1 MTVIR
6 TALLALLCLTLA
18 LPGAALAETT
28 LTGGK
33 AEIPALD
40 IERRPVP
47 DNEAMRFLQDMGTG
61 WNLGNTFDAFGDV
74 QDEMTLETYWCG
86 VETTEGMIDL
96 LAKTG
101 FRTLRLPVSW
111 HDHVSGEDFAIS
123 AAWLDRVQ
131 QVADWALARGMVVI
145 LNTHHDVDPAY
156 YYPDEAH
163 YASSERYITAVWRQL
178 AERFRDYD
186 EHLIFESMNEPRLKD
201 TKHEWWFNPASA
213 ACVEAAECINRL
225 NQAFVDTV
233 RESGGANATRY
244 LMVPAYDAS
253 PDTAVGDFFRLPE
266 DKADNR
272 LIVSVHAYTPYNFA
286 LDAGGVN
293 QFSVSSTRSTGDI
306 DKFMNA
312 LYNKYIA
319 QGVPVVIGEY
329 GARLKG
335 MNLQDRVNFA
345 AYYVASATAR
355 GIPCCWWDNNAF
367 GGSGENFGLLRRA
380 KENWLF
386 PDIVLAILQYAPKA
400 E

>member
-33 AEIPALD
+33 AEIPALE
-40 IERRPVP
+40 IERRTVP
-47 DNEAMRFLQDMGTG
+47 DNEAMRFLQAMGTG

-111 HDHVSGEDFAIS
+111 HDHVSGEDFTIS

-163 YASSERYITAVWRQL
+163 YASSERYITAVWQQL

-233 RESGGANATRY
+233 RESGGVNATRY

-286 LDAGGVN
+286 LDAGGVD

>member
-1 MTVIR
+1 MTIIR
-6 TALLALLCLTLA
+6 TVLLALLCLTLA

-47 DNEAMRFLQDMGTG
+47 DNEAMRFLQAMGTG
-61 WNLGNTFDAFGDV
+61 WNLGNTFDATGDV

-111 HDHVSGEDFAIS
+111 HDHVSGEDFTIS

-131 QVADWALARGMVVI
+131 QVADWALARGMTVI

-163 YASSERYITAVWRQL
+163 YASSERYITAIWRQL

-213 ACVEAAECINRL
+213 ECVEAAECINRL

-253 PDTAVGDFFRLPE
+253 PDTAGGNFFHLPE
-266 DKADNR
+266 DKVDNR

-286 LDAGGVN
+286 LDAGGVD

>member
-1 MTVIR
+1 MTIIR

-18 LPGAALAETT
+18 LPGAAMAETT
-28 LTGGK
+28 LKGGK

-47 DNEAMRFLQDMGTG
+47 DNEAMRFLQAMGTG
-61 WNLGNTFDAFGDV
+61 WNLGNTFDATGAV
-74 QDEMTLETYWCG
+74 EDEMTLETYWCG

-111 HDHVSGEDFAIS
+111 HDHVSGEDFTIS

-163 YASSERYITAVWRQL
+163 YASSERYITAIWRQL

-201 TKHEWWFNPASA
+201 TKHEWWFNQASA
-213 ACVEAAECINRL
+213 ECVEAAECINRL

-253 PDTAVGDFFRLPE
+253 PDTASGSFFHLPE

-286 LDAGGVN
+286 LDAGGVD